1 MRKLSSD
8 HQIRYFGPLHVHYE
22 VLSNAC
28 FKYDQIVEK
37 LKSVSDKLME
47 SLAEASPSHEVQ
59 EEYLSFNL
67 DDLGW
72 K

>member
-1 MRKLSSD
+1 VTIKYVISVPSMCIMRFYPMLVS
-8 HQIRYFGPLHVHYE
+8 QI
-22 VLSNAC
+22 A
-28 FKYDQIVEK
+28 EK
-37 LKSVSDKLME
+37 LKGASDKLME
-47 SLAEASPSHEVQ
+47 SLAEASSSHEVQ

>member
-1 MRKLSSD
+1 MRFYPMLVS
-8 HQIRYFGPLHVHYE
+8 QI
-22 VLSNAC
+22 A
-28 FKYDQIVEK
+28 EK
-37 LKSVSDKLME
+37 LKGASDKLME
-47 SLAEASPSHEVQ
+47 SLAEASSSHEVQ